1 MKVRIV
7 QALAIVTA
15 FATVDGLQ
23 NKIAVALHPRLEEI
37 DRIDEFADVIGSVK
51 LNPSNFEQQLNS
63 SQYNL
68 VLFYAPWLVTRVVFI
83 YLSEQVLIMVAF
95 LF

>member
-23 NKIAVALHPRLEEI
+23 KMAIALHPRLDEI
-37 DRIDEFADVIGSVK
+37 DRIDEFDDVIGSVK

-68 VLFYAPWLVTRVVFI
+68 VLFYAPWLVTSAVH
-83 YLSEQVLIMVAF
+83 
-95 LF
+95 LFFSRKC